1 MAATTVANFDG
12 WFKKRYAKQPQS
24 KIIPEH
30 YKLLKNFPS
39 LAGLSPVGEE
49 YVVPVSLAD
58 GSGFTYANSGSEA
71 FALEPADPGRTLRA
85 KLTANQIV
93 YRDAIAWEAQSI
105 SEEGYDSAYG
115 VMTDIVVRRMR
126 KRFMHRLECEL
137 LYGGTALGKVSAA
150 TAGTSLTMAASDW
163 SVGAWMGAENQW
175 VDVYN
180 SSTLRGSFKITAV
193 DPDNYKLYG
202 ATPAGI
208 SANDTLYW
216 KGAKGNQM
224 TGIYTA
230 LNTAGTLWNISND
243 VTASGYSLWKGNTV
257 TVSGAMTWDNYV
269 QKATEKATNKGA
281 EGELF
286 LMVNPSSWRGLM
298 NDEAGLRAYDKSY
311 DPSKAKQGFEDIEFH
326 GQNGIIRV
334 MAYPMLKN
342 GDALLLAKDSW
353 IRIGSQDVTFR
364 PPGVSDKDVWIQ
376 QMQNNAGFQIT
387 MYTNQTIFS
396 DAPGQSTLFSG
407 ITPS

>member
-1 MAATTVANFDG
+1 MAAATVANFDG
-12 WFKKRYAKQPQS
+12 WFKKRYAKQAQT

-30 YKLLKNFPS
+30 YKILKNFPS
-39 LAGLSPVGEE
+39 LAALNPVGEE
-49 YVVPVSLAD
+49 YVVPVSLKD

-71 FALEPADPGRTLRA
+71 FALEPADPGKTERA

-137 LYGGTALGKVSAA
+137 LYGGTALGTVASAV
-150 TAGTSLTMAASDW
+150 TGTSLTMSASNW
-163 SVGAWMGAENQW
+163 SPGAWMGSENQW

-180 SSTLRGSFKITAV
+180 ASTLIGSFKITGV
-193 DPDNYKLYG
+193 DPDSYILYG
-202 ATPAGI
+202 NVPASSSGY
-208 SANDTLYW
+208 SVYW

-224 TGIYTA
+224 VGIYTA
-230 LNTAGTLWNISND
+230 LNTSGTLWNISN
-243 VTASGYSLWKGNTV
+243 AASSSGYSLWKGNTQAV
-257 TVSGAMTWDNYV
+257 TGALTWDNYV
-269 QKATEKATNKGA
+269 QKVTEKAVNKGA

-298 NDEAGLRAYDKSY
+298 NDEAGLRQYDKSY

-342 GDALLLAKDSW
+342 GDALLLSKDSW
-353 IRIGSQDVTFR
+353 VRIGSQDVTFR
-364 PPGVSDKDVWIQ
+364 PPGVTDKDVWIQ

-387 MYTNQTIFS
+387 MYTNQTIFCDS
-396 DAPGQSTLFSG
+396 PGQNSIFTG